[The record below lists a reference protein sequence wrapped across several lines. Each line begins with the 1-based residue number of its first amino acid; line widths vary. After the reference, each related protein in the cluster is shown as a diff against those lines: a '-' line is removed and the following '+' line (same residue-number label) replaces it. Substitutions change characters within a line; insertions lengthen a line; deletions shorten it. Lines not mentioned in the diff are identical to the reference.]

1 MTVRI
6 NPEWQK
12 QLAPVWE
19 SAAFAKTADFIRREY
34 SVAKV
39 YPPAS
44 QIFAAFDLCPFSA
57 VKVVILGQDPY
68 HGDGQANGL
77 AFSVNEGIA
86 VPPSLV
92 NIYKEINSDLGI
104 VVPQSGNLTRW
115 AKQGVLLLN
124 NSLTV
129 RAHEPASHSSIGWE
143 AVTDAAISA
152 LSANSSGIVFMLW
165 GSHARRKSA
174 LIDRSKHLVLEAPHP
189 SPLSAHRGFFGCKH
203 FSKANAYLI
212 AQGKEPIVW

>member
-1 MTVRI
+1 MTGRI

-39 YPPAS
+39 YPPES

-68 HGDGQANGL
+68 HGEGQANGE
-77 AFSVNEGIA
+77 AFSVNEVIA

-92 NIYKEINSDLGI
+92 NI
-104 VVPQSGNLTRW
+104 
-115 AKQGVLLLN
+115 
-124 NSLTV
+124 
-129 RAHEPASHSSIGWE
+129 
-143 AVTDAAISA
+143 
-152 LSANSSGIVFMLW
+152 
-165 GSHARRKSA
+165 
-174 LIDRSKHLVLEAPHP
+174 
-189 SPLSAHRGFFGCKH
+189 
-203 FSKANAYLI
+203 
-212 AQGKEPIVW
+212 